1 MEIRI
6 CLFDDSPKVIESL
19 TTLFELVEGMEIV
32 RAYQRPTDVVQKVN
46 ASTANLIVMD
56 IDMPETDGIAA
67 VKTLRANGVNIPVMM
82 FTVFEDEDKIF
93 EAICAGANGYLLK
106 NTEPH
111 KLIDSIKEVMD
122 GGAPMSPVIA
132 RKVLQMFALHKPTLV
147 TPHNYELTPREGEIL
162 KQLTLGLSYKM
173 IASECNI
180 SFETVRTH
188 IKNIYAKLH
197 VASMTEAV
205 AKAIHEKLV

>member
-1 MEIRI
+1 MKINI

-19 TTLFELVEGMEIV
+19 TTLLGLVDGIEIV
-32 RAYQRPTDVVQKVN
+32 GSYTQPNDVYNKVK
-46 ASTANLIVMD
+46 ATQANLIIMD
-56 IDMPETDGIAA
+56 IDMPDTDGISA
-67 VKTLRANGVNIPVMM
+67 VKTLRENGVNIPVIM

-106 NTEPH
+106 NTEPT

-132 RKVLQMFALHKPTLV
+132 RKVLQMFANPKQVLSV
-147 TPHNYELTPREGEIL
+147 NNYELTSREKEIL

-173 IASECNI
+173 IAAECEI

-188 IKNIYAKLH
+188 IKNIYNKLH

-205 AKAIHEKLV
+205 AKAINEKIV